1 VEPQGTP
8 NPWVEALKAFHAK
21 MNLRTLAQG
30 LLPQAPPPARPS
42 VNQDETRQLQR
53 VER

>member
-21 MNLRTLAQG
+21 MNLRTRAQG
-30 LLPQAPPPARPS
+30 LVPPPPVARPS
-42 VNQDETRQLQR
+42 VNQDETRQLQQ